1 VTEPT
6 SESLS
11 DLGIFESEAN
21 TANSEPKHDRA
32 NFTCPHCK
40 SRKLWR
46 NGYRFTPFNDKI
58 QRWLCCN
65 CGRRFSDPQDVER
78 AWSTLEHIERV
89 QSKSIKS
96 RDDKDNIRQICVTE
110 TKNLAAEQKQQIV
123 EVPRKTDL
131 KSAIVNFLWHCKKR
145 NYSPD
150 TIRAYGFNLQ
160 QLVKLGVNLYNSE
173 TFIEIMAQQTQLSQT
188 RKYSLR
194 KAYTSFLNAN
204 KIEAELP
211 TYRITRPLPYIPPE
225 DYLDQLIASSS
236 VQMAAFLETLKQ
248 TGARPGEV
256 WRLKWTDIDIE
267 GKKIHI
273 SQPEKGCN
281 ARIRPINAKLLS
293 MLLALPR
300 KQERIFTY
308 GSRDLAWKTFAR
320 MRQRAIHKLG
330 NPELR
335 KIDFYTFR
343 YWRAT
348 MEYRRLHDF
357 GAVMILLG
365 HKSLKYVL
373 LYAQLSDAYTH
384 GGYVCREAR
393 TTAEARQLI
402 EDGFEYV
409 MDKEGVSLFRKLK

>member
-1 VTEPT
+1 MNEQAKGNSAAT
-6 SESLS
+6 SL
-11 DLGIFESEAN
+11 
-21 TANSEPKHDRA
+21 
-32 NFTCPHCK
+32 TCPHCK

-46 NGYRFTPFNDKI
+46 NGYRYTPFDDKI

-65 CGRRFSDPQDVER
+65 CGRRFSDPQDVEN

-96 RDDKDNIRQICVTE
+96 RDDKDSIRQICVTE
-110 TKNLAAEQKQQIV
+110 TKNLAAEQQQTT

-131 KSAIVNFLWHCKKR
+131 KSAILNFLWQLKKA

-160 QLVKLGVNLYNSE
+160 QLVRLGVDLYSPE
-173 TFIEIMAQQTQLSQT
+173 TFMETMANQTKLSQT
-188 RKYSLR
+188 RKYTLR
-194 KAYTSFLNAN
+194 KAYKSFLNAN

-225 DYLDQLIASSS
+225 EYLDQLISSSS
-236 VQMAAFLETLKQ
+236 VQMSAFLETLKQ

-256 WRLKWTDIDIE
+256 WRLKWNDIDIA

-273 SQPEKGCN
+273 SQPEKGCY
-281 ARIRPINAKLLS
+281 ARIRPIDAKLLN

-308 GSRDLAWKTFAR
+308 TSRENAWKSFAR

-365 HKSLKYVL
+365 HKSLRYVL
-373 LYAQLSDAYTH
+373 LYAQLSDAYDPN
-384 GGYVCREAR
+384 GNYVCKEAFTR
-393 TTAEARQLI
+393 QEAKKLI

-409 MDKEGVSLFRKLK
+409 MEKEGISLFRKLK